1 MGRPDETP
9 RGDFYE
15 FGLFSIDVSKR
26 SLFRDSEFVPL
37 TPKVFDTLLVLVEES
52 GRVVT
57 KADLLERV
65 WPQAFVEEGSITQN
79 ISVLRKILDPYFDGQ
94 TPIVTV
100 PRRGYRFT
108 ASVRLRN
115 AGAGVILAE
124 PATLP
129 ARPAE
134 RRWLLAGAVIVGA
147 GAPVFTAGWVGA
159 RPNGVPPL
167 PPRSIAVRSPQG
179 L

>member
-1 MGRPDETP
+1 MTADRSSPEIRHPKSDIPLHWCYSKKPSKQQMGRPDETP

-15 FGLFSIDVSKR
+15 FGPFSIDVSKR

-100 PRRGYRFT
+100 PRRG
-108 ASVRLRN
+108 
-115 AGAGVILAE
+115 
-124 PATLP
+124 
-129 ARPAE
+129 
-134 RRWLLAGAVIVGA
+134 
-147 GAPVFTAGWVGA
+147 
-159 RPNGVPPL
+159 
-167 PPRSIAVRSPQG
+167 
-179 L
+179 